1 MKIKLKSPA
10 SRYDAVIRPNRRR
23 TGREIGIP
31 GFPQRGGA
39 TAASGIMRRGLFKL
53 TKIKKIGFT
62 GPVTYRLDSSRYSS
76 VAPTLFCE
84 RL

>member
-39 TAASGIMRRGLFKL
+39 TAASGIMRSLG
-53 TKIKKIGFT
+53 
-62 GPVTYRLDSSRYSS
+62 S
-76 VAPTLFCE
+76 VQVDEDKEDRIHWTSDLST
-84 RL
+84 